1 VTLVARITFLVLV
14 GATFAAFFVAQRLKS
29 SPPVIRVAS
38 LNRAFSP
45 ALHPNRF
52 SVTLKTT
59 DDVTVDVVD
68 LDGDRVK
75 RLAEDVRAIAH
86 RPLRLVWDGTTDSGA
101 RAADG
106 QYRIRVS
113 LRNEGRSTV
122 IQHTITLDTKP
133 PHPVVCVGT
142 PCNSKKPLT
151 GNIIAPSKGPVR
163 IYVRGVSRAYITRL
177 KVFRTDDGRPEQVAA
192 FNLPRGKRV
201 ASWAGSSALA
211 PGTYLIQATVRDRA
225 GNFGT
230 TPTAFEP
237 GAVPGRPGLTV
248 RGLAVQPPLRPVT
261 AGQKASFSVDAR
273 GAKYL
278 WRMRR
283 AGEGAVRGRGR
294 GTGPDLAVPTPS
306 GAPSGAYI
314 LEVTS
319 GRWHVS
325 VPFLAQSQRKSSV
338 LVVVPA
344 VSWLGADDVDDEPL
358 DGLPNTLANGSTVH
372 WPRVFTGLPPQFS
385 DDAAKLLVFLD
396 RRRIRYDLTSDL
408 DLDLTGNLRATDRE
422 GVLLAGPETWV
433 TPSLSKRL
441 RRYVLD
447 GGRVATIGADS
458 LRRGVTLRADEAG
471 DAGELA
477 SPTQPTAVDP
487 FGDRLTKLRTLSQPV
502 SLIQLEG
509 DDQSLMT
516 GVESLPGFTQLE
528 ESLPVSGQR
537 KLLTGV
543 GQALTPQEEAA
554 AQSSGKPARELRPA
568 LSAVQVGAKKGLVI
582 RVGLP
587 EWYAKLGTPQV
598 AQATQNVIDLLR
610 GVTPKIR
617 TAR

>member
-29 SPPVIRVAS
+29 SPPVIRVGS

-59 DDVTVDVVD
+59 DDVTVDVVN
-68 LDGDRVK
+68 LDGDRIK

-86 RPLRLVWDGTTDSGA
+86 RPLRLVWNGTTDDGA
-101 RAADG
+101 RAPDG

-133 PHPVVCVGT
+133 PRPVVCVGSR
-142 PCNSKKPLT
+142 CDKPVG
-151 GNIIAPSKGPVR
+151 GNIIAPSKGPVK
-163 IYVRGVSRAYITRL
+163 IYVRGVSRAYITRF
-177 KVFRTDDGRPEQVAA
+177 KVFRTDDGAPKQVAA

-201 ASWAGSSALA
+201 ATWDGSSALA
-211 PGTYLIQATVRDRA
+211 PGTYLVQASVRDRA

-230 TPTAFEP
+230 TPATLEP

-273 GAKYL
+273 GAKYI
-278 WRMRR
+278 WRVRR
-283 AGEGAVRGRGR
+283 VGESAVRARGR
-294 GTGPDLAVPTPS
+294 GTGPDLAVPTPA

-314 LEVTS
+314 LQVTS

-325 VPFLAQSQRKSSV
+325 VPFLVQSQRKSSV

-344 VSWLGADDVDDEPL
+344 VSWLGTDNVDDEPL
-358 DGLPNTLANGSTVH
+358 DGLPNTLANGSIVH

-385 DDAAKLLVFLD
+385 DDVAKLLVFLD

-433 TPSLSKRL
+433 TQALSKRL

-487 FGDRLTKLRTLSQPV
+487 FGNRLAKLRMLPRPV

-516 GVESLPGFTQLE
+516 GAESLPGFTQLE
-528 ESLPVSGQR
+528 EALPVSGQR

-543 GQALTPQEEAA
+543 GQALTPQEEST
-554 AQSSGKPARELRPA
+554 AQQTGKPARDQRPA
-568 LSAVQVGAKKGLVI
+568 VSVVQVGAKKGVVI
-582 RVGLP
+582 RIGLP

-598 AQATQNVIDLLR
+598 AQVTQNVIDLLR